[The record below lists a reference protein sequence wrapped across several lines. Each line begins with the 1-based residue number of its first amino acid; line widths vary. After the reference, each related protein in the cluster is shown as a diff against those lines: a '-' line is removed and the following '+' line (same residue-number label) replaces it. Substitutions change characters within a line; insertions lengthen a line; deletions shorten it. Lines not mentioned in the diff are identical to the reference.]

1 MSSFQSGKD
10 FAVRTASNVPTN
22 VPSVCPACR
31 SSSVSTTS
39 KSPDAESYWRC
50 EACGEVWNVSRRR
63 TMTGANGWRSPTP
76 RTLRSDLHPG
86 LIVPPAGEQVDRS
99 EERQGCGSDN
109 SCPDRS

>member
-1 MSSFQSGKD
+1 MSSFQSAKD
-10 FAVRTASNVPTN
+10 FAVRSASNAATN

-63 TMTGANGWRSPTP
+63 TVTGANGWR
-76 RTLRSDLHPG
+76 
-86 LIVPPAGEQVDRS
+86 
-99 EERQGCGSDN
+99 
-109 SCPDRS
+109 